1 MSCSRTKSALWFTM
15 MMQLTSG
22 AAARGAG
29 ATISGY
35 GAGKPPSAANSA
47 FKAPGH
53 APGPAG
59 ARTRQAPSGSPANG
73 SPCCAASSRARARSC
88 ISAGQRTSTVPASTV
103 SASPESAEGGIGRFP
118 SRYPTMPRAMPP
130 DSPIVLKR
138 GKHAEV
144 LAWGEHHVLK
154 LFRPGHGRAAI
165 AEELRQA
172 QMAHALG
179 IPTARPE
186 QIIEH
191 HGRAGIVFERLH
203 GPTLYDLLVTRAAP
217 LEELAAL
224 LCDIG
229 SAIHRCAVAGIPA
242 IEARL
247 AARIVRAQGL
257 PDSTRHAAI
266 EALHRLPGGK
276 TLCHGDLHPA

>member
-1 MSCSRTKSALWFTM
+1 
-15 MMQLTSG
+15 
-22 AAARGAG
+22 
-29 ATISGY
+29 
-35 GAGKPPSAANSA
+35 
-47 FKAPGH
+47 
-53 APGPAG
+53 
-59 ARTRQAPSGSPANG
+59 
-73 SPCCAASSRARARSC
+73 
-88 ISAGQRTSTVPASTV
+88 
-103 SASPESAEGGIGRFP
+103 
-118 SRYPTMPRAMPP
+118 MPP

-144 LAWGEHHVLK
+144 LAWGERHVLK
-154 LFRPGHGRAAI
+154 LFRPGHGRATI

-179 IPTARPE
+179 IPTARAE

-191 HGRAGIVFERLH
+191 QGRAGIVFERLH
-203 GPTLYDLLVTRAAP
+203 GPTLYDLVVTRAAP
-217 LEELAAL
+217 LEDLAAL
-224 LCDIG
+224 LCDVG

-276 TLCHGDLHPA
+276 TLCHGDLHPANVIVTERGPYVVDWVDAAHGPAAADAARSLLLVELARPTKTEPTVRAAFLRAYLERLDASGLLALAARWSLPVAVARLAEPIDAPEREALLQRIARLVG